1 MNTRDSAELR
11 TRAPWRQPILTK
23 FGSVAELT
31 RGTGGTLC
39 DNVQATVSRKG
50 GPGEKPGC
58 D

>member
-1 MNTRDSAELR
+1 MSTRNEAELKL
-11 TRAPWRQPILTK
+11 RAHWRKPVLTK